1 MNEGPAFDPSSGRLV
16 NDQHLMTPLD
26 RFQQLADKWRVTCE
40 TPCETPTAILA
51 HGTRESE
58 RVVLKVIKQVG
69 DEWHSGEI
77 LNAFHGQGMVMVYEW
92 EPGALLL
99 ERLEPATRLAELV
112 LRGDDEDATKIFAE
126 LLTCMAHHSPPKAAC
141 SVMDWWLGF
150 DRYLNSGD
158 QQVDP
163 TLVIEARE
171 RFLEL
176 AQSQKI
182 TMLLHGDLHHYNV
195 LFDSTRG
202 WIAIDPKGV
211 VGELEYEIG
220 AIVRN
225 PIEQPEWFTS
235 GDVIE
240 RRLHQFADRLYLNYD
255 RMLGWS
261 FAQAVLAAIW
271 DIEDGNPV
279 NREHPHLKL
288 ANSIKQMV

>member
-1 MNEGPAFDPSSGRLV
+1 MN
-16 NDQHLMTPLD
+16 PLD
-26 RFQQLADKWRVTCE
+26 RFERLAEKWRVTCE
-40 TPCETPTAILA
+40 KPCETPTAILA
-51 HGTRESE
+51 YGIRESE

-69 DEWHSGEI
+69 DEWLSGEI
-77 LNAFHGQGMVMVYEW
+77 LNAFQGEGMVRVYEW
-92 EPGALLL
+92 EPGAVLL
-99 ERLEPATRLAELV
+99 ERLEPATPLVELV
-112 LRGDDEDATKIFAE
+112 RRGHDEGANKILAE
-126 LLTCMAHHSPPKAAC
+126 LLTTIAHHSPPKAAC

-150 DRYLNSGD
+150 DRYLNSDD
-158 QQVDP
+158 QHIDP
-163 TLVIEARE
+163 TLVTEARE

-176 AQSQKI
+176 AQSQKV

-195 LFDSTRG
+195 LFDTSRG

-240 RRLHQFADRLYLNYD
+240 RRLRQFADRLHLNYD

-261 FAQAVLAAIW
+261 FAQAVLSAIW
-271 DIEDGNPV
+271 DVEDGHPI
-279 NREHPHLKL
+279 NRDHPHLML
-288 ANSIKQMV
+288 ANTIKHISI

>member
-1 MNEGPAFDPSSGRLV
+1 MN
-16 NDQHLMTPLD
+16 PLG
-26 RFQQLADKWRVTCE
+26 RFQRLAERWGVTCE
-40 TPCETPTAILA
+40 KPCETPTAILA
-51 HGTRESE
+51 YGIRESE

-77 LNAFHGQGMVMVYEW
+77 LNAFQGQGMVRVYEW
-92 EPGALLL
+92 EPGAVLL
-99 ERLEPATRLAELV
+99 ERLEPATLLLDLV
-112 LRGDDEDATKIFAE
+112 RRGDDEDATKIFAE
-126 LLTCMAHHSPPKAAC
+126 LISTVGHHSPPKAT
-141 SVMDWWLGF
+141 SNVMDWWLGF

-158 QQVDP
+158 QQIDP
-163 TLVIEARE
+163 TLVTEARA

-195 LFDSTRG
+195 VFDSTRG

-220 AIVRN
+220 AIIRN
-225 PIEQPEWFTS
+225 PIEQPELFTS

-240 RRLHQFADRLYLNYD
+240 RRLHQFADRLHLNYD

-261 FAQAVLAAIW
+261 FAQAVLAALW
-271 DIEDGNPV
+271 DVEDGHPI
-279 NREHPHLKL
+279 NRDHPHLKL
-288 ANSIKQMV
+288 ANSIKEMV